1 MKKRSDKNSATS
13 AVAGFVGAIN
23 DRIPLPAGVELRS
36 EAELIIWH
44 QFTRARARSDWRD
57 MDLILLAKIV
67 KMEADIRAAQIELD
81 AMGMMIENKRGTPI
95 PNQLLSVIDTL
106 ERRQLAVIRS
116 MSLNQTASDP
126 RTINGSAKVEGE
138 ARAALR
144 ALSESTTLPSSIL
157 EINFCDIPNPVSFR
171 YFKTSPDI
179 IQLAVMLSVRFSL
192 SRISTDL
199 ISQRASR
206 ARYSLTCVT

>member
-1 MKKRSDKNSATS
+1 MNEKTIKKNSATS

-23 DRIPLPAGVELRS
+23 GRIPLPAGVDLRS
-36 EAELIIWH
+36 EAELIFWH
-44 QFTRARARSDWRD
+44 EFIRACARSDWRD
-57 MDLILLAKIV
+57 MYLILLTKTV

-95 PNQLLSVIDTL
+95 PNPLLSVIDTL

-126 RTINGSAKVEGE
+126 RTINGSAQVEGE

-144 ALSESTTLPSSIL
+144 DVGVEG
-157 EINFCDIPNPVSFR
+157 
-171 YFKTSPDI
+171 
-179 IQLAVMLSVRFSL
+179 
-192 SRISTDL
+192 L
-199 ISQRASR
+199 IAQPMN
-206 ARYSLTCVT
+206 